1 MDGRKARG
9 KWDLAEGV
17 SSRGGEATPVQLLE
31 KADERRGEGV
41 IAQFAPVHPLVLG
54 APHGVGLEFDGVDG
68 NVKYLVG
75 EPVLKAESCRR
86 KAPPPSRRAR
96 PLPNGLSLR
105 VFGGC
110 HSQTKGIDTV
120 LARCRFV
127 LAFLVRLADGRCYRC
142 S

>member
-9 KWDLAEGV
+9 KWGLAEGV

-54 APHGVGLEFDGVDG
+54 APHGVGLEFGGVDG

-86 KAPPPSRRAR
+86 KAPPRVGELVLYPMGYRFGCLGAVTLKQRELIQSS
-96 PLPNGLSLR
+96 PDVVSSSL
-105 VFGGC
+105 
-110 HSQTKGIDTV
+110 
-120 LARCRFV
+120 
-127 LAFLVRLADGRCYRC
+127 FL
-142 S
+142 

>member
-54 APHGVGLEFDGVDG
+54 APHGVGLEFGSVDG

-86 KAPPPSRRAR
+86 KAPPRVEHVSRQN
-96 PLPNGLSLR
+96 LW
-105 VFGGC
+105 
-110 HSQTKGIDTV
+110 GISPDASW
-120 LARCRFV
+120 L
-127 LAFLVRLADGRCYRC
+127 
-142 S
+142 

>member
-54 APHGVGLEFDGVDG
+54 APHGVGLEFGGVDG

-75 EPVLKAESCRR
+75 EPELKAESCRR
-86 KAPPPSRRAR
+86 KAP
-96 PLPNGLSLR
+96 LR
-105 VFGGC
+105 VGELVLYPMGYRFGYLGAVTLKQRELIQ
-110 HSQTKGIDTV
+110 SSPDV
-120 LARCRFV
+120 VSSSL
-127 LAFLVRLADGRCYRC
+127 FL
-142 S
+142 

>member
-54 APHGVGLEFDGVDG
+54 APHGVGLEFGGVDG

-86 KAPPPSRRAR
+86 KAPPPNRRAR
-96 PLPNGLSLR
+96 PLPILYPMGYRFGCLGAVTLKQRELIQSSPDVVSSSL
-105 VFGGC
+105 
-110 HSQTKGIDTV
+110 
-120 LARCRFV
+120 
-127 LAFLVRLADGRCYRC
+127 FL
-142 S
+142 

>member
-31 KADERRGEGV
+31 KADERRGEGI
-41 IAQFAPVHPLVLG
+41 IAQFALVHPLVLG
-54 APHGVGLEFDGVDG
+54 APHGVGLEFGGVDG

-86 KAPPPSRRAR
+86 KAPPPLWGGDEREGAPLHGTTMRQGRRSIGAIEGCR
-96 PLPNGLSLR
+96 PR
-105 VFGGC
+105 
-110 HSQTKGIDTV
+110 
-120 LARCRFV
+120 
-127 LAFLVRLADGRCYRC
+127 RLAL
-142 S
+142 

>member
-54 APHGVGLEFDGVDG
+54 APPR
-68 NVKYLVG
+68 VG
-75 EPVLKAESCRR
+75 ELVLYPMGYRFGCLGAVTLKQRELIQSS
-86 KAPPPSRRAR
+86 PDVVSS
-96 PLPNGLSLR
+96 SL
-105 VFGGC
+105 
-110 HSQTKGIDTV
+110 
-120 LARCRFV
+120 
-127 LAFLVRLADGRCYRC
+127 FL
-142 S
+142 